1 MLMALG
7 RGRPADAW
15 LGAVLGIT
23 WITKSRMQRIKCPTH
38 CNARV
43 NGVAGGSHGVRF
55 RPASQS
61 VSRWHEIR
69 DRGQAGRGRTVAG
82 VQPVFGIPRWYFFS
96 AAGSAAS
103 AKGKAGATGRPTFA
117 RAHSRPL
124 SLGSANGRLRVSILY
139 KILGMTGSWAGDDV
153 TAQSI
158 KRTHR
163 KAGAGSNA
171 LGQWPTSKCEN
182 PSLRWAGVDGRS
194 VNRLFP
200 VYRFG

>member
-1 MLMALG
+1 MLAALG

-15 LGAVLGIT
+15 LGPVLGIT
-23 WITKSRMQRIKCPTH
+23 WITKLGMQRIKCPTH

-61 VSRWHEIR
+61 VSRRHEVR
-69 DRGQAGRGRTVAG
+69 DRGQAGRGRTAAG
-82 VQPVFGIPRWYFFS
+82 VQPVFGIPRWHFFS

-103 AKGKAGATGRPTFA
+103 AKSKAGATGCPTFA

-124 SLGSANGRLRVSILY
+124 SLGSANGRVRVSASCEILAV
-139 KILGMTGSWAGDDV
+139 TGPWAGDDF
-153 TAQSI
+153 TGQSI
-158 KRTHR
+158 KRAHR
-163 KAGAGSNA
+163 KAAAGSNA
-171 LGQWPTSKCEN
+171 LGQWPTSECEN

-200 VYRFG
+200 LCRPG